1 MTDPGFKELAAQVQA
16 QGKQMADLMA
26 AVSGL
31 VRQAQ
36 TDGAKKQSTTNA
48 PSWADDEGDEREL
61 CWDDGGDGVAGSNA
75 EKAGGKG
82 GKGKASAGENDET
95 SGGGDGV
102 AKQEASGG
110 KQGKKKKKRNGGW
123 IEVPGKKPT
132 AARAMEEDGQKKAQ
146 EGEKAVGG
154 ARKARIELRQED
166 WGVPVVDHT
175 ELAEATVAF
184 APMASARRI
193 RREGMPEGSAVV
205 TVAALEG
212 SRRTDVV
219 CRVDGAEKVLPGYV
233 TRSPEGDVVYA
244 PADVKKVDRP
254 PTSTVLICAEIDARW
269 CGAETLAALQEPSG
283 GRVLKAECRRL
294 AGEAKVDLSPHSMFN
309 VRRVNRVFQMM
320 VRVEEEQ
327 VGRLLRISGRR
338 GLFLRIPRWKEGSET
353 SDVVWLADEE
363 ASLKSALVLA
373 QGKGCLGL
381 ARSRARLG
389 VRVEDGMSERVRE
402 SLGEAAAK
410 QGPPAMHYLVRGAQA
425 RDAASDL
432 EATMKAAGWT
442 CRQVA
447 SYRSKTH
454 GDTRVVASEESP
466 PHRLISAGG
475 ALMKVDD
482 ETEED
487 RSGRRP
493 KSQVWDARAER
504 TPKVSSYL
512 EAMRRQDQ
520 EKTSI
525 PEQPKGAGD
534 NNGAVRQLR
543 AENAELRAKN
553 DALRGDIAAL
563 SAQMAK
569 LTEMVAT
576 MRPKTPPAMP
586 VDRTPIK
593 KKAPKTPVA
602 TPTKQ
607 KTGRA
612 EAPSEDVHMTQP
624 KRPLGTPGKSP
635 LAKTKKAHQPASAK
649 RS

>member
-1 MTDPGFKELAAQVQA
+1 
-16 QGKQMADLMA
+16 
-26 AVSGL
+26 
-31 VRQAQ
+31 
-36 TDGAKKQSTTNA
+36 
-48 PSWADDEGDEREL
+48 
-61 CWDDGGDGVAGSNA
+61 
-75 EKAGGKG
+75 
-82 GKGKASAGENDET
+82 
-95 SGGGDGV
+95 
-102 AKQEASGG
+102 
-110 KQGKKKKKRNGGW
+110 
-123 IEVPGKKPT
+123 
-132 AARAMEEDGQKKAQ
+132 
-146 EGEKAVGG
+146 
-154 ARKARIELRQED
+154 
-166 WGVPVVDHT
+166 
-175 ELAEATVAF
+175 
-184 APMASARRI
+184 
-193 RREGMPEGSAVV
+193 
-205 TVAALEG
+205 
-212 SRRTDVV
+212 
-219 CRVDGAEKVLPGYV
+219 
-233 TRSPEGDVVYA
+233 
-244 PADVKKVDRP
+244 
-254 PTSTVLICAEIDARW
+254 
-269 CGAETLAALQEPSG
+269 
-283 GRVLKAECRRL
+283 
-294 AGEAKVDLSPHSMFN
+294 
-309 VRRVNRVFQMM
+309 M
-320 VRVEEEQ
+320 VRVEGEHVEK
-327 VGRLLRISGRR
+327 LLKVSGRR
-338 GLFLRIPRWKEGSET
+338 GLFLRMPRWREGSEANE
-353 SDVVWLADEE
+353 VVWLADAE
-363 ASLKSALVLA
+363 ASLKSALMFA
-373 QGKGCLGL
+373 QREGCLGL

-389 VRVEDGMSERVRE
+389 VRVEGGKSEQVRRK
-402 SLGEAAAK
+402 LGEAAAK

-454 GDTRVVASEESP
+454 GDTRVVASEEPP

-512 EAMRRQDQ
+512 EAMRRQGQ
-520 EKTSI
+520 EKTST

-534 NNGAVRQLR
+534 NNGAVQQLR

-563 SAQMAK
+563 GVQMAK

-586 VDRTPIK
+586 VDRTPVK

>member
-1 MTDPGFKELAAQVQA
+1 
-16 QGKQMADLMA
+16 
-26 AVSGL
+26 
-31 VRQAQ
+31 
-36 TDGAKKQSTTNA
+36 
-48 PSWADDEGDEREL
+48 
-61 CWDDGGDGVAGSNA
+61 
-75 EKAGGKG
+75 
-82 GKGKASAGENDET
+82 
-95 SGGGDGV
+95 
-102 AKQEASGG
+102 
-110 KQGKKKKKRNGGW
+110 
-123 IEVPGKKPT
+123 
-132 AARAMEEDGQKKAQ
+132 
-146 EGEKAVGG
+146 
-154 ARKARIELRQED
+154 
-166 WGVPVVDHT
+166 
-175 ELAEATVAF
+175 
-184 APMASARRI
+184 
-193 RREGMPEGSAVV
+193 
-205 TVAALEG
+205 
-212 SRRTDVV
+212 
-219 CRVDGAEKVLPGYV
+219 
-233 TRSPEGDVVYA
+233 
-244 PADVKKVDRP
+244 
-254 PTSTVLICAEIDARW
+254 
-269 CGAETLAALQEPSG
+269 
-283 GRVLKAECRRL
+283 
-294 AGEAKVDLSPHSMFN
+294 MFN

-353 SDVVWLADEE
+353 NDVVWLADEE

-454 GDTRVVASEESP
+454 GDTRVVASEEPP

-512 EAMRRQDQ
+512 EALRRQGQ
-520 EKTSI
+520 EKTST

-553 DALRGDIAAL
+553 DALLSVRHRSTQCSDGEADGDGRDDEAED
-563 SAQMAK
+563 
-569 LTEMVAT
+569 T
-576 MRPKTPPAMP
+576 PAMP
-586 VDRTPIK
+586 VDRTPVK

-607 KTGRA
+607 KMGRA
-612 EAPSEDVHMTQP
+612 EAPSQDVHMTQP

-635 LAKTKKAHQPASAK
+635 LAKTKKAHQPAAAK

>member
-1 MTDPGFKELAAQVQA
+1 
-16 QGKQMADLMA
+16 MATLMA
-26 AVSGL
+26 AVNGL
-31 VRQAQ
+31 VEQARSSGARVRDARSIWLDEEDEEEAERGIDPDG
-36 TDGAKKQSTTNA
+36 TDGEVEGSEMRGKASV
-48 PSWADDEGDEREL
+48 DEAQ
-61 CWDDGGDGVAGSNA
+61 DGGKNKKKGKRSKA
-75 EKAGGKG
+75 EDTGGRG
-82 GKGKASAGENDET
+82 GKGKTNAGEDDDG
-95 SGGGDGV
+95 SGGGNGV
-102 AKQEASGG
+102 AKQEASTGRG
-110 KQGKKKKKRNGGW
+110 SKKKKKHNGGW
-123 IEVPGKKPT
+123 TEVSGKKERKPT
-132 AARAMEEDGQKKAQ
+132 AERAMEEVGQRKAEEDGKPV
-146 EGEKAVGG
+146 EG
-154 ARKARIELRQED
+154 ARKAKIELRQED
-166 WGVPVVDHT
+166 WG
-175 ELAEATVAF
+175 
-184 APMASARRI
+184 
-193 RREGMPEGSAVV
+193 GMPEGSAMV

-219 CRVDGAEKVLPGYV
+219 CRVDGAEKVLPAYV

-244 PADVKKVDRP
+244 PADVKEVDRP
-254 PTSTVLICAEIDARW
+254 PTSTVLICAEMDARW

-294 AGEAKVDLSPHSMFN
+294 AEEAGVKLGPHSMFN
-309 VRRVNRVFQMM
+309 VRRVHRVYQLM
-320 VRVEEEQ
+320 VRVEGEHVEK
-327 VGRLLRISGRR
+327 LLKVSGRR
-338 GLFLRIPRWKEGSET
+338 GLFLRMPRWREANE
-353 SDVVWLADEE
+353 VVWLADAE
-363 ASLKSALVLA
+363 ASLKSALMFA
-373 QGKGCLGL
+373 QREGCLGL

-389 VRVEDGMSERVRE
+389 VRVEGGKSEQVRRK
-402 SLGEAAAK
+402 LGEAAAK

-454 GDTRVVASEESP
+454 GDTRVVASEEPP

-512 EAMRRQDQ
+512 EAMRRQGQ
-520 EKTSI
+520 EKTST

-534 NNGAVRQLR
+534 NNGAVQQLR

-563 SAQMAK
+563 GAQMAK

-586 VDRTPIK
+586 
-593 KKAPKTPVA
+593 KAPKTPVA